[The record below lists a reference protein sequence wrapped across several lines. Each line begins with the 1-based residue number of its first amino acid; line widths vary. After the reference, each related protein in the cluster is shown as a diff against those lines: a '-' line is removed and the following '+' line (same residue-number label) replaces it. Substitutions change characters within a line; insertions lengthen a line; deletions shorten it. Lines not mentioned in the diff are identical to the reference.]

1 MASNIT
7 TEDLQNA
14 PPLAS
19 YPHRHLAASF
29 THAPSEIPR
38 LFGGFGL
45 RDALEKE
52 HRLPR
57 VRKAQPKNWY
67 SFAPHGSSFLYGA
80 SFSKNDWVLVNL
92 WIDTKDNS
100 KNELLFDA
108 LLEQKDAIESELGFT
123 LEWRRKDGNLSTE
136 VQILRPGSIYDDED
150 SLEGIR
156 NWMVDNLL
164 AFMRVFEPRL
174 TDSSA

>member
-1 MASNIT
+1 M
-7 TEDLQNA
+7 
-14 PPLAS
+14 
-19 YPHRHLAASF
+19 
-29 THAPSEIPR
+29 
-38 LFGGFGL
+38 
-45 RDALEKE
+45 
-52 HRLPR
+52 
-57 VRKAQPKNWY
+57 
-67 SFAPHGSSFLYGA
+67 
-80 SFSKNDWVLVNL
+80 VNL